1 MWKRIKAYL
10 ERKLAGERF
19 GRLFNN
25 LANGN
30 LVITTNDFLRWT
42 IFFGTTAF
50 LLIYLDFRMDYYIKS
65 NIKILKDIETASVS
79 NIELYHTIMENA
91 HLLKLNSYGIPETTF
106 FNLGESAQIS
116 YIIFMQKLMLR
127 GLSIEAFGIMLQVI
141 SLIRLIILSIRFNIP
156 TGLVMVIISYL
167 ASYAY
172 YIDLIGELNAVAKDV
187 LRLIYGFPYNRR
199 ITNEML
205 GIKNYYFKNTRS
217 LFTPVQSLLANV
229 LEVTKYTKH
238 NSAVDPTD
246 SEAYR
251 IFYNDPLSL
260 VARILVTLMDR
271 VYRFTMR
278 IVHEDFPL
286 HNLIERTLYYSFSA
300 TFANYYYFVEKIM
313 IPIVKFVVNAG
324 YSFRYF
330 ALYTFLVRRGKQWMP
345 YLIRWHWTFLTLME
359 PIKKYHMMVIKR
371 IGKYVR
377 GTLRPNYRAA
387 RRELD
392 IWQMFHKKYRIW
404 TEEID
409 LQATVEMARFKLEIA
424 YTCQYFLVLVFISC
438 YVYAALHAVCGQ
450 YFFIPIITQNC
461 EIHIGYRRDS
471 LSVYSGGYTSWQDLD
486 DSVRWRKM
494 WHGVLGRG
502 TDNAPLILIIFDF
515 IKNLLVKLFRFFKR

>member
-10 ERKLAGERF
+10 KRKLAGERF

-42 IFFGTTAF
+42 IFVGTTAF
-50 LLIYLDFRMDYYIKS
+50 LLTYLDFRMDYYIKS

-116 YIIFMQKLMLR
+116 YIIFMQKLMLQ
-127 GLSIEAFGIMLQVI
+127 GLSIEAFGIILQVI

-172 YIDLIGELNAVAKDV
+172 YIDLICELKDLSKDV
-187 LRLIYGFPYNRR
+187 LRMIYGFPYNRR
-199 ITNEML
+199 ITNEII
-205 GIKNYYFKNTRS
+205 GIKNLYFKNTRS
-217 LFTPVQSLLANV
+217 LFYPVQNLVANV
-229 LEVTKYTKH
+229 LEVTTYQKENIY
-238 NSAVDPTD
+238 TD
-246 SEAYR
+246 SEAEAFKE
-251 IFYNDPLSL
+251 FYNDPLSL
-260 VARILVTLMDR
+260 VARIVFQKMDSFYLIVMRRLPENWRYYKLVDNALKGT
-271 VYRFTMR
+271 
-278 IVHEDFPL
+278 
-286 HNLIERTLYYSFSA
+286 FSYA
-300 TFANYYYFVEKIM
+300 FASYYYIIEQI
-313 IPIVKFVVNAG
+313 ITPTVKFTLNLG
-324 YSFRYF
+324 FQSRYF
-330 ALYTFLVRRGKQWMP
+330 ILYMYIVRRGKEWMP
-345 YLIRWHWTFLTLME
+345 YLIRWHWQLILVME
-359 PIKKYHMMVIKR
+359 PLKKCHVTVIRR

-377 GTLRPNYRAA
+377 AVLRPNYRTAK
-387 RRELD
+387 RELD
-392 IWQMFHKKYRIW
+392 IWQMFYKKNRPW
-404 TEEID
+404 VEEID
-409 LQATVEMARFKLEIA
+409 LQANLEMARFKLEIA
-424 YTCQYFLVLVFISC
+424 YTCQYFLILVFISC

-450 YFFIPIITQNC
+450 YFFIPVLTQNV
-461 EIHIGYRRDS
+461 ELHTGYRRDS